1 MDAHP
6 QESQPR
12 RTLWTVLVVVAV
24 VLVVAVV
31 VFMMTRDSDDPT
43 MEPSTEPT
51 PTASE
56 PAPDP
61 SAGVG
66 SGVEIIDQYSGLPE
80 GQAEGE
86 ETGAVVMSDDGTI
99 HVFTTG
105 SSTCPAVPTEVAV
118 DGDEIV
124 VTVAA
129 DDAGPCTMDYVPTT
143 SVIEIPDDYDGAEP
157 PTVRVEQATM

>member
-12 RTLWTVLVVVAV
+12 RTLWTALVIVA

-31 VFMMTRDSDDPT
+31 VFMLMRSQDSD
-43 MEPSTEPT
+43 EPETEPT
-51 PTASE
+51 STSSMTTPESA
-56 PAPDP
+56 AG
-61 SAGVG
+61 AGVE
-66 SGVEIIDQYSGLPE
+66 VLEQYAGLPE
-80 GQAEGE
+80 GAT
-86 ETGAVVMSDDGTI
+86 ETDEIGAVVMTDDGTI

-105 SSTCPAVPTEVAV
+105 SSTCPAIPTAVVV

-129 DDAGPCTMDYVPTT
+129 DDSGPCTMDLVPTT
-143 SVIEIPDDYDGAEP
+143 SVIEIPDDYQGAGSP
-157 PTVRVEQATM
+157 VVRVEQAGM

>member
-12 RTLWTVLVVVAV
+12 RTLWTVLVIVAV
-24 VLVVAVV
+24 LVIAVV
-31 VFMMTRDSDDPT
+31 VFLVNRTQDSDDPV
-43 MEPSTEPT
+43 TEPT
-51 PTASE
+51 ATSSE
-56 PAPDP
+56 TAPD
-61 SAGVG
+61 SSVG
-66 SGVEIIDQYSGLPE
+66 TGSEVEILEQYAGLPE
-80 GQAEGE
+80 GEAGAE
-86 ETGAVVMSDDGTI
+86 ETGAVVMPDDGTI

-105 SSTCPAVPTEVAV
+105 SSTCPAIPTAVTV

-129 DDAGPCTMDYVPTT
+129 DDAGPCTMDFVPTT

-157 PTVRVEQATM
+157 PVVRVEHAGM